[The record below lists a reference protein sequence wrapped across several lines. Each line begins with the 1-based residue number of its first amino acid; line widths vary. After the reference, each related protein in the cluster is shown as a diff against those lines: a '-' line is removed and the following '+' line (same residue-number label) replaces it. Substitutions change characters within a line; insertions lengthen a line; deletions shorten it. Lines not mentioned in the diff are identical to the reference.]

1 MKTNSKE
8 VIELEKTRKKFEEV
22 SKEYLKSWTDL
33 LTQLFC
39 GAEFE
44 LLETYINR
52 NTCELFIEF
61 KIVGV
66 RMETVLQLK
75 NYDEDEGRLDWLY
88 MTRPFDL
95 ISTFDDDYD
104 DEDEDEE

>member
-8 VIELEKTRKKFEEV
+8 VIELEKTRKKFEKV
-22 SKEYLKSWTDL
+22 SKEHLKSFIDL
-33 LTQLFC
+33 LTQQFC
-39 GAEFE
+39 GAELE
-44 LLETYINR
+44 ILETYINR

-61 KIVGV
+61 KIAGV
-66 RMETVLQLK
+66 RMETVFQLK
-75 NYDEDEGRLDWLY
+75 NYDEDEGRLDWIC

>member
-22 SKEYLKSWTDL
+22 SKEYLKSWINL
-33 LTQLFC
+33 FQLFC

-52 NTCELFIEF
+52 NTCELFIAF
-61 KIVGV
+61 KIAGV
-66 RMETVLQLK
+66 RMETVFQLK
-75 NYDEDEGRLDWLY
+75 NYDEDEGCLDWIG

-104 DEDEDEE
+104 DENEDEE

>member
-8 VIELEKTRKKFEEV
+8 VIELEKMRKKFEEV
-22 SKEYLKSWTDL
+22 SEEYLKSWIHL
-33 LTQLFC
+33 FTQQLC
-39 GAEFE
+39 CAEFE

-61 KIVGV
+61 KIVGI
-66 RMETVLQLK
+66 RMEAVFQLK
-75 NYDEDEGRLDWLY
+75 NYDEDEGRLDWTG
-88 MTRPFDL
+88 MIRPFDL
-95 ISTFDDDYD
+95 FSTFEDNYD

>member
-8 VIELEKTRKKFEEV
+8 VIELEKMRKKFEEV
-22 SKEYLKSWTDL
+22 SEEYLKSWIY
-33 LTQLFC
+33 LFTKQFY

-52 NTCELFIEF
+52 NTFELFIEF
-61 KIVGV
+61 KIVGI
-66 RMETVLQLK
+66 RMEAVFQLK
-75 NYDEDEGRLDWLY
+75 NYDEDEGRLDWAG
-88 MTRPFDL
+88 MIRPFDL
-95 ISTFDDDYD
+95 FSTFEDNYD